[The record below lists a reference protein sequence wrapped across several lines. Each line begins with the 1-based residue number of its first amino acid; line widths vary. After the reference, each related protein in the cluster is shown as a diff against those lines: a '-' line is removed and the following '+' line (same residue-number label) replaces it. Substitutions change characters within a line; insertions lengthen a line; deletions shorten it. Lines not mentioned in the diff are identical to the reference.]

1 MKKNNIA
8 PIVRYLDET
17 VSVACPY
24 GDVRRM
30 VTGGEGI
37 SNIHVVSVTK
47 GEKHYHKA
55 YDEVYYFLSG
65 KGSITLDENI
75 YPVRPGTATVI
86 PAGMVHSLL
95 SDTDEPLVFIII
107 GTPPMSIEDD
117 RAMPQKP

>member
-1 MKKNNIA
+1 MNKKPIE

-17 VSVACPY
+17 KPVPCPY

-30 VTGGEGI
+30 VTGGEGL
-37 SNIHVVSVTK
+37 SNVHVVSVTK
-47 GEKHYHKA
+47 GGEHYHKA

-65 KGSITLDENI
+65 KGSITLDAKT
-75 YPVRPGTATVI
+75 YPVRPGTVTVI

-95 SDTDEPLVFIII
+95 SDTNEPLVFIII